1 MCIMMHD
8 IQTKKGISVYGLKSK
23 GPSVDMN
30 KKCTA
35 ITSSLV
41 RHMDSRYNDFKN
53 DVIEATRVAN
63 IKSWPCQ
70 NDAGTGINI

>member
-1 MCIMMHD
+1 
-8 IQTKKGISVYGLKSK
+8 
-23 GPSVDMN
+23 MN

-41 RHMDSRYNDFKN
+41 RHMESRYDDFKN

-63 IKSWPCQ
+63 IKSQPCQ